1 MPFRLAKK
9 CEAPRWTLS
18 LPQPSI
24 PIADL
29 VSSTRDLAASAAAS
43 LFELFHWDVRPE
55 AIREIQREL
64 PRLR

>member
-9 CEAPRWTLS
+9 CEAPRWALS
-18 LPQPSI
+18 LGQPSI

-55 AIREIQREL
+55 VIREIQREL